1 MEKTKKCSGCKQ
13 DLSLTNFYKNK
24 LISDGHSNYCVT
36 CTKENSQRYFRR
48 KKERLV
54 KEENDNLMKMVLLSD
69 VVNGNPENVDNLL
82 RVITIEKMAKKI
94 LEEID
99 ILKRNFSPVN
109 KEDVLQNS

>member
-13 DLSLTNFYKNK
+13 ELSLSNFYKNK
-24 LISDGHSNYCVT
+24 LISDCHINYCVS

-48 KKERLV
+48 KKEKQI
-54 KEENDNLMKMVLLSD
+54 KEGNDNLMKMVLLSEST
-69 VVNGNPENVDNLL
+69 NGNPENVDNLL
-82 RVITIEKMAKKI
+82 RVITIERMAKKI

-99 ILKRNFSPVN
+99 ILEKNFYPSI

>member
-13 DLSLTNFYKNK
+13 ELTLSNFYRNK
-24 LISDGHSNYCVT
+24 LISDGHSNYCVS
-36 CTKENSQRYFRR
+36 CTKENSQKYFRKR
-48 KKERLV
+48 KEKLI
-54 KEENDNLMKMVLLSD
+54 KEENDNLLKMVLLSD
-69 VVNGNPENVDNLL
+69 VTSNNPENVDNLL

-99 ILKRNFSPVN
+99 ILKKNFGQVT

>member
-13 DLSLTNFYKNK
+13 ELSLTNFYKNK

-36 CTKENSQRYFRR
+36 CTKENSQKYFRKR
-48 KKERLV
+48 KERLV
-54 KEENDNLMKMVLLSD
+54 KEENDNLIKMVLLSD
-69 VVNGNPENVDNLL
+69 VSNDNPENVDNLL

-94 LEEID
+94 LEEIH
-99 ILKRNFSPVN
+99 ILKKNYTQIT

>member
-13 DLSLTNFYKNK
+13 VLSLSNFYKNK
-24 LISDGHSNYCVT
+24 LISDGHSNYCVS

-48 KKERLV
+48 KKEKQI
-54 KEENDNLMKMVLLSD
+54 KEGNDNLMKMVLLSEST
-69 VVNGNPENVDNLL
+69 NGNPENVDNLL
-82 RVITIEKMAKKI
+82 RVITIERMAKKI

-99 ILKRNFSPVN
+99 ILKKNFSPSI

>member
-13 DLSLTNFYKNK
+13 ELSLSNFYKNK
-24 LISDGHSNYCVT
+24 LISDGHSNYCVS

-48 KKERLV
+48 KKEKQI
-54 KEENDNLMKMVLLSD
+54 KEGNDNLMKMVLLSEST
-69 VVNGNPENVDNLL
+69 NGNPENVDNLL
-82 RVITIEKMAKKI
+82 RVITIERMAKKI

-99 ILKRNFSPVN
+99 ILKKNFSPSI